1 MRCKKYPLNFIL
13 IGIKTMKLRITYNAL
28 KNQSTDWIK
37 KSANNPNQ
45 FMSKNV
51 IRLHYLVLKNR
62 GEL

>member
-1 MRCKKYPLNFIL
+1 
-13 IGIKTMKLRITYNAL
+13 MKLRITYNAL

-45 FMSKNV
+45 FMTKNV

-62 GEL
+62 GAI

>member
-1 MRCKKYPLNFIL
+1 
-13 IGIKTMKLRITYNAL
+13 MKLRITYQAL
-28 KNQSTDWIK
+28 QNQSTEWIK
-37 KSANNPNQ
+37 NSVNNPNQ